1 MRPSTRLS
9 STKPV
14 VTNNWGLTLAIN
26 TDILIQELRY
36 RKLRLAEN
44 NDGDYTDEEM
54 AFEDVIELLQEEQTK
69 CLSS

>member
-1 MRPSTRLS
+1 M
-9 STKPV
+9 
-14 VTNNWGLTLAIN
+14 AIN